1 MVAVAC
7 LVAGCSALPPVPGL
21 PAPRTRAA
29 AAPPALAH
37 FYQQTLAWKEC
48 GGGLQCATLSVPLD
62 YAHPATAEIGIAIIR
77 RPAGD
82 AGHRLGSL
90 VINPGGPG
98 ASGIDLARSATDV
111 LDSSLLAQYD
121 VVGFDPRGVGQSA
134 PVTCLDDAQLDAY
147 VSEDPD
153 PQTQAEQDQ
162 VVAQAKLF
170 AQQCQAHSARLL
182 AHIGTRDAARD
193 MDVLRQ
199 ALGQQRL
206 DYLGF
211 SYGTFLGATYGDL
224 FPTHVGRFVLDGAI
238 DPRLTGT
245 ELGREQ
251 AAGFELALRS
261 FITDC
266 ARLPTCPLGTDPAAA
281 EQRLA
286 DLLASIRAHPLR
298 GDPNRPLDQ
307 GLAETGIIAT
317 LYSNSSWPLL
327 RRSLTLAMS
336 GDGRGLLRLAD
347 SYDGRDPNGKYSS
360 NEVAANTA
368 INCLDYPDVGS
379 LNDVKAELASYRQ
392 ASPIFGAPIAW
403 SSLPCVYWPV
413 TPTGRPHTIRASGA
427 PPIVVLGT
435 TRDPAT
441 PYQWAQGLAGQL
453 SSGLLVTYDGDGHTA
468 YGRGSSCVDRAV
480 DDYLL
485 KGTTP
490 ARGLR
495 CS

>member
-1 MVAVAC
+1 MAEPARIVTMVAVAC

-48 GGGLQCATLSVPLD
+48 GGGFQCATLSVPLD

-182 AHIGTRDAARD
+182 AHIGTRD
-193 MDVLRQ
+193 
-199 ALGQQRL
+199 
-206 DYLGF
+206 
-211 SYGTFLGATYGDL
+211 
-224 FPTHVGRFVLDGAI
+224 
-238 DPRLTGT
+238 
-245 ELGREQ
+245 
-251 AAGFELALRS
+251 
-261 FITDC
+261 
-266 ARLPTCPLGTDPAAA
+266 
-281 EQRLA
+281 
-286 DLLASIRAHPLR
+286 
-298 GDPNRPLDQ
+298 
-307 GLAETGIIAT
+307 
-317 LYSNSSWPLL
+317 
-327 RRSLTLAMS
+327 
-336 GDGRGLLRLAD
+336 
-347 SYDGRDPNGKYSS
+347 
-360 NEVAANTA
+360 
-368 INCLDYPDVGS
+368 
-379 LNDVKAELASYRQ
+379 
-392 ASPIFGAPIAW
+392 
-403 SSLPCVYWPV
+403 
-413 TPTGRPHTIRASGA
+413 
-427 PPIVVLGT
+427 
-435 TRDPAT
+435 
-441 PYQWAQGLAGQL
+441 
-453 SSGLLVTYDGDGHTA
+453 
-468 YGRGSSCVDRAV
+468 
-480 DDYLL
+480 
-485 KGTTP
+485 
-490 ARGLR
+490 
-495 CS
+495 